1 MKRHWG
7 FGGYGSLVL
16 LCMTIAGCAATS
28 TSTTGA
34 WSESQTRHEPFQTVL
49 VVGIAEDMTM
59 RRAFEVT
66 LAEAITDGGSKGISS
81 YVIGRQEGRR
91 ELSRD
96 NVIFLAKKS
105 GADAVVVTRVVST
118 ESEAGKSQ
126 EEAYVH
132 IGPTVTVT
140 QNEDKTI
147 TTVMAS
153 NYSLE
158 VVPGTDV
165 LDAHAVLETT
175 VWGAKTGD
183 EAVYRGTTDADFE
196 LGPGDTLETV
206 VSNRAIEV
214 AELLREDGIIQ

>member
-1 MKRHWG
+1 MKSHWG
-7 FGGYGSLVL
+7 CGVYGSLVL
-16 LCMTIAGCAATS
+16 LGIMITGCAATS

-34 WSESQTRHEPFQTVL
+34 WSESQTRQGPFQTVL
-49 VVGIAEDMTM
+49 VVGIAEDKTM

-81 YVIGRQEGRR
+81 YVIGRQEGAR

-96 NVIFLAKKS
+96 NVVFLAQKS

-118 ESEAGKSQ
+118 EAEADKSQ

-132 IGPTVTVT
+132 IGPTVSVT
-140 QNEDKTI
+140 QNEDKSI

-183 EAVYRGTTDADFE
+183 EAVYRGTIDANFE
-196 LGPGDTLETV
+196 LGPGDTLEMM
-206 VSNRAIEV
+206 VSSRAIEV
-214 AELLREDGIIQ
+214 AQLLREDGVVY